1 VETLT
6 SGSGRARGCNS
17 PAPLT
22 GCYGSPGL
30 TPASIERSLQR
41 LKTDHLDVVQLH
53 SCSRDMQFACGV
65 YAAEPG
71 VAKI

>member
-1 VETLT
+1 
-6 SGSGRARGCNS
+6 
-17 PAPLT
+17 
-22 GCYGSPGL
+22 L